1 MTLEGAAEPELVA
14 PSRPDWRRGAVR
26 NAAANGL
33 SRVVSL
39 GLGFLLTPVI
49 LHAIGAEAFGLWV
62 LVGSIVAYG
71 SLLNLGIGGALTKYI
86 AQHRARNEVAA
97 ARATIRAALRLYVL
111 MGLLVAAVGVAL
123 APLLPRLIAV
133 PLELELV
140 AQLTA
145 ALMAVGLGT
154 GIACSTA
161 PAVLR
166 GLQRYDVAG
175 AIAIVT
181 SLLAAGATLLAL
193 ALGWGLV
200 GIVALGVPMPLVS
213 QLLAAAAV
221 RRIAPELSPA
231 VGLVPVPSIGLL
243 GAPSAGAAAPDE
255 SFVAGETAGESATA
269 VPTGLTR
276 RILGYS
282 WPLLLLD
289 VAGMLQSKTDEIVV
303 GVMLSLGAV
312 TPYSLAR
319 RLSAI
324 PRTLA
329 EQFAILL
336 LPLASELDALDD
348 RERLRRLYLGG
359 VRLSLAIA
367 MPLTG
372 CLALLAVP
380 VLTAWVGPGF
390 EGSAPIVVILVVA
403 TAVDLS
409 MWPAGF
415 VLQGID
421 RHHWLAPISLG
432 SGVANLALSLALVRP
447 FGIVGVAV
455 GTLIPT
461 TIEAVVLLTPF
472 TLRTLGIGPLR
483 FLGESLAP
491 ALLPLIPMLAV
502 VAGASIVVPPTSA
515 IAIVALVALAHAVY
529 ALVYLATGPAAPER
543 RLALELARGLPVLRR
558 GTR

>member
-1 MTLEGAAEPELVA
+1 MTIDGAAEPELIA

-33 SRVVSL
+33 ARVVSL

-49 LHAIGAEAFGLWV
+49 LHAIGVEAFGLWV

-86 AQHRARNEVAA
+86 AQHRARNEGAA
-97 ARATIRAALRLYVL
+97 ARATIGAALRLYVL
-111 MGLLVAAVGVAL
+111 MGLLVAAIGVAL

-133 PLELELV
+133 PPELELV
-140 AQLTA
+140 AQLTT

-154 GIACSTA
+154 GIASSAA

-181 SLLAAGATLLAL
+181 SLLAAASTLLAL

-221 RRIAPELSPA
+221 RRLAPELSPA
-231 VGLVPVPSIGLL
+231 VGLLPVPPIG
-243 GAPSAGAAAPDE
+243 GRPGAATPA
-255 SFVAGETAGESATA
+255 TESAA
-269 VPTGLTR
+269 SVPTGLTR
-276 RILGYS
+276 RILGFS

-312 TPYSLAR
+312 TPYSLGR

-380 VLTAWVGPGF
+380 ILNAWVGPGF

-421 RHHWLAPISLG
+421 RHHWLAPISLA
-432 SGVANLALSLALVRP
+432 SGLANLALSLALVRP

-472 TLRTLGIGPLR
+472 TLRTLAIGPLR
-483 FLGESLAP
+483 FVGDALAP
-491 ALLPLIPMLAV
+491 ALLPLIPMLLV
-502 VAGASIVVPPTSA
+502 VAGVSVVVPPASVV
-515 IAIVALVALAHAVY
+515 AIVALVGLAHVVY
-529 ALVYLATGPAAPER
+529 AVVYLATGPAAPER
-543 RLALELARGLPVLRR
+543 RLALELARGIPVLGR
-558 GTR
+558 GVR

>member
-1 MTLEGAAEPELVA
+1 MTMDAAAEPELIA

-33 SRVVSL
+33 TRVVSL

-86 AQHRARNEVAA
+86 AQHRARNEGAA
-97 ARATIRAALRLYVL
+97 ARATIVAALRLYML
-111 MGLLVAAVGVAL
+111 MGLLVAAIGVAL

-133 PLELELV
+133 PPELELV
-140 AQLTA
+140 AQLTT

-166 GLQRYDVAG
+166 GLQRYDAAG

-181 SLLAAGATLLAL
+181 SLLAAASTLLAL

-200 GIVALGVPMPLVS
+200 GIVALGVPMPIVS
-213 QLLAAAAV
+213 QLLAAVAV

-231 VGLVPVPSIGLL
+231 VGLVPVPPIGR
-243 GAPSAGAAAPDE
+243 PSELDAGTGPTEDPAAA
-255 SFVAGETAGESATA
+255 
-269 VPTGLTR
+269 VPSGLTR
-276 RILGYS
+276 RILGFS

-312 TPYSLAR
+312 TPYSLGR

-380 VLTAWVGPGF
+380 ILNAWVGPGF

-421 RHHWLAPISLG
+421 RHHWLAPISLA
-432 SGVANLALSLALVRP
+432 SGLANLALSLALVRP

-483 FLGESLAP
+483 FLAESLAP
-491 ALLPLIPMLAV
+491 ALLPLVPMLV
-502 VAGASIVVPPTSA
+502 LVAGISVIVAPTSVH
-515 IAIVALVALAHAVY
+515 AIVALVTLAHAIY
-529 ALVYLATGPAAPER
+529 AVGYLATGPAAPER
-543 RLALELARGLPVLRR
+543 RLALELARAVPWLRR
-558 GTR
+558 GVR

>member
-1 MTLEGAAEPELVA
+1 MTMDAAAEPELIA

-33 SRVVSL
+33 TRVVSL

-86 AQHRARNEVAA
+86 AQHRARNEGAA
-97 ARATIRAALRLYVL
+97 ARATIVAALRLYML
-111 MGLLVAAVGVAL
+111 MGLLVAAIGVAL

-133 PLELELV
+133 PPELELV
-140 AQLTA
+140 AQLTT

-166 GLQRYDVAG
+166 GLQRYDAAG

-181 SLLAAGATLLAL
+181 SLLAAASTLLAL

-200 GIVALGVPMPLVS
+200 GIVALGVPMPIVS
-213 QLLAAAAV
+213 QLLAAVAV

-231 VGLVPVPSIGLL
+231 VGLVPVPPIGR
-243 GAPSAGAAAPDE
+243 PSELDAGTGPTEDPAAA
-255 SFVAGETAGESATA
+255 
-269 VPTGLTR
+269 VPSGLTR
-276 RILGYS
+276 RILGFS

-312 TPYSLAR
+312 TPYSLGR

-380 VLTAWVGPGF
+380 ILNAWVGPGF

-421 RHHWLAPISLG
+421 RHHWLAPISLA
-432 SGVANLALSLALVRP
+432 SGLANLALSLALVRP

-483 FLGESLAP
+483 FLAESLAP
-491 ALLPLIPMLAV
+491 ALLPLVPMLV
-502 VAGASIVVPPTSA
+502 LVAGISVIVAPTSVH
-515 IAIVALVALAHAVY
+515 AIVALVTLAHAIY
-529 ALVYLATGPAAPER
+529 AVGYLATGPAAPER
-543 RLALELARGLPVLRR
+543 RLALELARGVPWLRR
-558 GTR
+558 GIR

>member
-1 MTLEGAAEPELVA
+1 MTTDAAAEPELSA

-33 SRVVSL
+33 TRVVSL

-49 LHAIGAEAFGLWV
+49 LRAIGAEAFGLWV

-86 AQHRARNEVAA
+86 AQHRARNEAAA
-97 ARATIRAALRLYVL
+97 ARATIGAALRLYVL
-111 MGLLVAAVGVAL
+111 MGLLVAAIGVVL
-123 APLLPRLIAV
+123 APLLPKLIAV
-133 PLELELV
+133 PPELRLI
-140 AQLTA
+140 AQLTT

-154 GIACSTA
+154 GIASSTA

-181 SLLAAGATLLAL
+181 SLLAAASTLLAI

-200 GIVALGVPMPLVS
+200 GIVALGVPMPIVS
-213 QLLAAAAV
+213 QLLAAVAV
-221 RRIAPELSPA
+221 RRLAPELSPA
-231 VGLVPVPSIGLL
+231 VRLVPVPSIRS
-243 GAPSAGAAAPDE
+243 PSDPDAGAGPAEEPAA
-255 SFVAGETAGESATA
+255 A

-276 RILGYS
+276 RILGFS
-282 WPLLLLD
+282 WPVLLLD

-312 TPYSLAR
+312 TPYSLGR

-380 VLTAWVGPGF
+380 ILDAWVGPGF
-390 EGSAPIVVILVVA
+390 EASAPIVVILVIA

-421 RHHWLAPISLG
+421 RHHWLAPISLV
-432 SGVANLALSLALVRP
+432 SGLANLALSLALVRP
-447 FGIVGVAV
+447 YGIVGVAV

-461 TIEAVVLLTPF
+461 TIEAVVFLTPF
-472 TLRTLGIGPLR
+472 TLRTLGIGSLR
-483 FLGESLAP
+483 FLAESLAP
-491 ALLPLIPMLAV
+491 ALLP
-502 VAGASIVVPPTSA
+502 VVPMVTVLWLATQVIAPTG
-515 IAIVALVALAHAVY
+515 VVPLVVLVAIGHLVY
-529 ALVYLATGPAAPER
+529 GLGYLATGAAAPER
-543 RLALELARGLPVLRR
+543 RLARDLLAGFPPLRR
-558 GTR
+558 FFGDRSA